1 MALLTARRV
10 AVVALIASFV
20 ATGGARIVAGQ
31 SPLTDAQAKAGFLYN
46 CAMFIDWPDGAVH
59 GGEIIVG
66 VAGDD
71 AVVALIAD
79 MQGRK
84 VNGRVLRVKAVRP
97 NDDPHDLQILFLG
110 DDVRAF
116 AAILAR
122 VGDAP
127 ILTIGEQDDFTSK
140 GGVVRLYTE
149 QERLRFE
156 INMTRAEKAGL
167 RVSAK
172 MLGLAKIVR

>member
-1 MALLTARRV
+1 MAILTAHRTV
-10 AVVALIASFV
+10 IAGLLASAVIVGALRGDA
-20 ATGGARIVAGQ
+20 AQ

-46 CAMFIDWPDGAVH
+46 CAMFIEWPEGAVR
-59 GGEIIVG
+59 GGEIVVG

-71 AVVALIAD
+71 AVVTLISD

-84 VNGRVLRVKAVRP
+84 VNGRVIRVKAVRP

-110 DDVRAF
+110 DDLHGSYAL
-116 AAILAR
+116 LAR
-122 VGDAP
+122 IGDAP
-127 ILTIGEQDDFTSK
+127 ILTIGEQADFTSK
-140 GGVVRLYTE
+140 GGVIRLYTE

-156 INMTRAEKAGL
+156 INMTRAERAGL

-172 MLGLAKIVR
+172 MLGLARIVR